1 MKMFNA
7 HYLIASYLSSK
18 KVDYFIEMV
27 SLFKDMFLI
36 AMLINSEDLPME
48 VKPSQL
54 YKVKLIKSIVWKSK
68 LKYLD

>member
-1 MKMFNA
+1 
-7 HYLIASYLSSK
+7 
-18 KVDYFIEMV
+18 
-27 SLFKDMFLI
+27 MFLI

-68 LKYLD
+68 LKHLD

>member
-1 MKMFNA
+1 MHITLLQVA
-7 HYLIASYLSSK
+7 YRQK
-18 KVDYFIEMV
+18 KVDYFTETV